1 MPSQPRGFPTIFLGE
16 IHDKIE
22 RKLAPVYLCEHGS
35 EGAGNRLKWLAST
48 CLAGIVG
55 VCLIGVAI
63 YASMNMED
71 GSGMV
76 NSIRRASLA
85 ALQPIRQAT
94 LARNGQSPTGQKGD
108 LIQLTST
115 GFAVRHVIH
124 DSVVERQ
131 GKREF
136 ITIKPYAR
144 IIAGLA
150 TALPPDADQ
159 LPPFNPFKLYSDSTP
174 LATEGATDAAPR
186 LVSINVFE
194 LANGMLPEEDGVE
207 LRPEQIIRFV
217 AEAAENFATAES
229 PYNMGLAADEIAGR
243 AMLHQVAYRPD
254 DGMGPSLFPNTTVM
268 QKTADESDEDSLDEL
283 PDGAVTKTVSVA
295 RGNTLMSIL
304 IKVGAETSD
313 AKAIADA
320 ITPQF
325 SADDL
330 KPGQEVRIVLVP
342 APSDSGQMEPARVS
356 IFAKGD
362 VHLATVARAKSGDF
376 EPASLSVEAIAA
388 ANELKTQQQQR
399 ATLYTSFYHAALS
412 QKLPPDTILRLLRV
426 HSYDVDF
433 KQKVKTGDSFEVFLD
448 TSDDDDL
455 DGDTTGEVLY
465 TSMTVADH
473 TRHFYRFRTPDGLVD
488 YYDETGNSAK
498 KFLMRKPVK
507 GARYTSGF
515 GGRKH
520 PLLRRWKTHT
530 GVDWAAPRGTP
541 ILAAGDATVE
551 KVGRQGGYGNY
562 ICLRHAN
569 GFATAYGHLS
579 RYAPGLAVGI
589 SVKQGQVIGFVG
601 STGFSTGPHLHYE
614 VLVNSK
620 HVNPMTIQVPRG
632 LQLTGKELAYFQK
645 ERKRIEALRR
655 SDPVTTRVAQATQ

>member
-1 MPSQPRGFPTIFLGE
+1 
-16 IHDKIE
+16 
-22 RKLAPVYLCEHGS
+22 
-35 EGAGNRLKWLAST
+35 
-48 CLAGIVG
+48 
-55 VCLIGVAI
+55 
-63 YASMNMED
+63 
-71 GSGMV
+71 
-76 NSIRRASLA
+76 
-85 ALQPIRQAT
+85 
-94 LARNGQSPTGQKGD
+94 
-108 LIQLTST
+108 
-115 GFAVRHVIH
+115 
-124 DSVVERQ
+124 VVERQ

-144 IIAGLA
+144 IVAGLA

-174 LATEGATDAAPR
+174 LATEGATDAAPQ
-186 LVSINVFE
+186 LVSISVFE

-254 DGMGPSLFPNTTVM
+254 DGAGAASLFPNTTVI
-268 QKTADESDEDSLDEL
+268 QKSADESDEDSLDEL
-283 PDGAVTKTVSVA
+283 PAGALTKTVSVA

-304 IKVGAETSD
+304 IKVGAETGD

-376 EPASLSVEAIAA
+376 EPATLSVEAIAA
-388 ANELKTQQQQR
+388 ASELKAQQQQR
-399 ATLYTSFYHAALS
+399 ATLYTSFYHAALG
-412 QKLPPDTILRLLRV
+412 QKLAPDTILRLLRV

-448 TSDDDDL
+448 TSEDDDDG
-455 DGDTTGEVLY
+455 DGAATGEVLY

-473 TRHFYRFRTPDGLVD
+473 TRHFYRFRTPDGAVD

-507 GARYTSGF
+507 GSRYTSGF

-520 PLLRRWKTHT
+520 PLLRRWRMHT
-530 GVDWAAPRGTP
+530 GVDWGAPRGTP

-562 ICLRHAN
+562 IRLRHAN

-579 RYAPGLAVGI
+579 RYAPGLAAGI
-589 SVKQGQVIGFVG
+589 TVKQGQVIGFVG

-614 VLVNSK
+614 VLVNNK

-645 ERKRIEALRR
+645 ERKRIEALMR